1 MKYSLISIAVL
12 ILVFA
17 SCVQPT
23 HRYEVEFEL
32 MIPMGTPVESV
43 SIQGEDYPL
52 SWQMETPLKR
62 RESDSIYSVKVPFQ
76 TGYLYT
82 EYKYKLNGVYELKD
96 QDNRRIQFKE
106 GTTVYVVRDTFDV
119 RR

>member
-1 MKYSLISIAVL
+1 MSIAAL

-32 MIPMGTPVESV
+32 MIPMGTLVESV

-76 TGYLYT
+76 TGYLFT
-82 EYKYKLNGVYELKD
+82 EYKYKLNGEYELKD
-96 QDNRRIQFKE
+96 HDNRRIVFRE
-106 GTTVYVVRDTFDV
+106 GQTTYIIRDTFNV
-119 RR
+119 RK